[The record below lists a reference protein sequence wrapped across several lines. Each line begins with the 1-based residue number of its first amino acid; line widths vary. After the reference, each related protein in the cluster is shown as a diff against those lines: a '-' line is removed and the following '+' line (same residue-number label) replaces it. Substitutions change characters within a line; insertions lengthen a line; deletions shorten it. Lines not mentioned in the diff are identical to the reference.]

1 MPTRSIAPD
10 ASRRKRTRP
19 PTHPGGIIKR
29 MHMEP
34 LHLTVTQLAAV
45 LGVSRKTLSK
55 IVNERAGVTP
65 DMALRLSRAFGTT
78 PDLWLNLQQAYDL
91 WIAEHESTGWE
102 NVTPIPVPATTGDDS
117 QATA

>member
-1 MPTRSIAPD
+1 MLTASTTIDPT
-10 ASRRKRTRP
+10 RRKRTRP

-34 LHLTVTQLAAV
+34 LRLTVTQLAAV

-55 IVNERAGVTP
+55 IVNERAGLTP

-78 PDLWLNLQQAYDL
+78 PDLWLNLQKAHDL

-102 NVTPIPVPATTGDDS
+102 NVTPIPVPAVGDDS